1 MTKIHFI
8 CLFLLLVMF
17 SVNAQTTKKSKSD
30 SASSYFRVDAS
41 YLSNYVYNGRQDSL
55 KTPYLTPTIGYYDK
69 SGFWVSGSLSYLANS
84 TESRIDLYSLDIGY
98 DFDIAENFSCSVYG
112 DKSFYNDASQA
123 INSAV
128 KGSIGSIVSYD
139 LGFLQVN
146 AGVDIL
152 FSNQADIVTNI
163 GLAHAFYIGDK
174 ASLFTITPPITTNL
188 STLHYYEG
196 YANKKAGKKANQV
209 IPNLE
214 SISIAT
220 TVNNNNFTLMDYE
233 FSLPITYDTQKI
245 GFFFTPSFALPKNPV
260 YTTTTTTIKL
270 RNGTQTS
277 QTVDSTPWQEKNL
290 TNVFYAELGFYF
302 KF

>member
-146 AGVDIL
+146 AVVDIL
-152 FSNQADIVTNI
+152 FSNQII
-163 GLAHAFYIGDK
+163 
-174 ASLFTITPPITTNL
+174 AS
-188 STLHYYEG
+188 
-196 YANKKAGKKANQV
+196 
-209 IPNLE
+209 
-214 SISIAT
+214 
-220 TVNNNNFTLMDYE
+220 
-233 FSLPITYDTQKI
+233 
-245 GFFFTPSFALPKNPV
+245 
-260 YTTTTTTIKL
+260 
-270 RNGTQTS
+270 
-277 QTVDSTPWQEKNL
+277 
-290 TNVFYAELGFYF
+290 
-302 KF
+302 